1 MKTKKLTYLSLTLLL
16 AASSLSAKV
25 DLKQVDDFIQA
36 TAAEKDLDPKWVRDI
51 ISQAKHQQIIIDKM
65 NKPAEKTLKWFEYR
79 KIFMTDERA
88 QLGIEFWQKH
98 QAVLDQVSAETGVP
112 AEVIVAIIGVE
123 TKYGRIMGNDR
134 VLDALY
140 TLAFDYP
147 KRSTFFTSEL
157 KHFLALAQ
165 ESHIDP
171 LVAKGS
177 YAGAMGFGQF
187 MPSSYRAYA
196 VDFEAD
202 NKIDLLNNPQDAIAS
217 VANYLKAHKWQTGGE
232 VLKAIEKPTIAMK
245 FNQLKPHL
253 TDHASQN
260 KYTVLELDMED
271 GDQAYWQGFQ
281 NFYVISRY
289 NHSHMYVSAV
299 FQLSE
304 ELKALKMTQPEP
316 LDSQTESTTETLP

>member
-1 MKTKKLTYLSLTLLL
+1 MKILTKTILFTSLMLLSDGLQ
-16 AASSLSAKV
+16 AKV
-25 DLKQVDDFIQA
+25 NLQQVDDFIKT
-36 TAAEKDLDPKWVRDI
+36 TAIEKNLDPKWVRDI
-51 ISQAKHQQIIIDKM
+51 ISQANHQQSIINAM
-65 NKPAEKTLKWFEYR
+65 SKPAEKTLKWFEYR
-79 KIFMTDERA
+79 KIFMTDKRTQE
-88 QLGIEFWQKH
+88 GVEFWQKH
-98 QAVLDQVSAETGVP
+98 QSVLDQVSAETGVP

-123 TKYGRIMGNDR
+123 TFYGRIMGSHK

-147 KRSTFFTSEL
+147 KRSKFFTSEL

-171 LVAKGS
+171 LSAKGS

-232 VLKAIEKPTIAMK
+232 ILKEIKKPNTALK
-245 FNQLKPHL
+245 YNQLKPHL
-253 TDHASQN
+253 SDQKTG
-260 KYTVLELDMED
+260 KEYTVLELDMES
-271 GDQAYWQGFQ
+271 GAQAYWQGFQ

-304 ELKALKMTQPEP
+304 AVKNLKE
-316 LDSQTESTTETLP
+316 QTNTSL

>member
-1 MKTKKLTYLSLTLLL
+1 MKTNSKTLPLLGLLL
-16 AASSLSAKV
+16 TAGCLFAKV

-36 TAAEKDLDPKWVRDI
+36 TAAEKNLDPKWVRDI
-51 ISQAKHQQIIIDKM
+51 ISQANHQQGIIDAM

-79 KIFMTDERA
+79 KIFMTDKRTQE
-88 QLGIEFWQKH
+88 GVEFWRKH
-98 QAVLDQVSAETGVP
+98 QAVLDQVSAESGVP
-112 AEVIVAIIGVE
+112 SEVIVAIIGVE
-123 TKYGRIMGNDR
+123 TFYGRIMGSHK
-134 VLDALY
+134 VIDALY

-147 KRSTFFTSEL
+147 KRSKFFTSEL
-157 KHFLALAQ
+157 KHFLALAD

-171 LVAKGS
+171 LAAKGS

-196 VDFEAD
+196 VDYEGD

-217 VANYLKAHKWQTGGE
+217 VANYLKAHKWQPGGE
-232 VLKAIEKPTIAMK
+232 ILTAIAKPSSDMK

-253 TDHASQN
+253 TEHGTQRQ
-260 KYTVLELDMED
+260 YTVLELDMEN
-271 GDQAYWQGFQ
+271 GTQAYWQGFQ

-299 FQLSE
+299 FQLSQAVKNLKQ
-304 ELKALKMTQPEP
+304 ELETQTVATP
-316 LDSQTESTTETLP
+316 

>member
-1 MKTKKLTYLSLTLLL
+1 MKTNKNTCLLLTLLL
-16 AASSLSAKV
+16 AAGSLFAQV
-25 DLKQVDDFIQA
+25 NLKQVDEFIQA
-36 TAAEKDLDPKWVRDI
+36 TAAEKNLDPKWVRDI
-51 ISQAKHQQIIIDKM
+51 ISQANHQQSIIDAM
-65 NKPAEKTLKWFEYR
+65 NKPAEKTHKWFEYR
-79 KIFMTDERA
+79 KIFITDKRSQE
-88 QLGIEFWQKH
+88 GVEFWKKH

-112 AEVIVAIIGVE
+112 SEVIVAIIGVE
-123 TKYGRIMGNDR
+123 TFYGRIMGSHK

-147 KRSTFFTSEL
+147 KRSKFFTSEL

-171 LVAKGS
+171 LTAKGS

-217 VANYLKAHKWQTGGE
+217 VANYLKAHKWQPGGE
-232 VLKAIEKPTIAMK
+232 VLTTIDKPSAAMK

-253 TDHASQN
+253 TDDTSQRQ
-260 KYTVLELDMED
+260 YTVLELDMES
-271 GDQAYWQGFQ
+271 GEKAYWHTT
-281 NFYVISRY
+281 IRTC
-289 NHSHMYVSAV
+289 MSAQ
-299 FQLSE
+299 FFNYHKR
-304 ELKALKMTQPEP
+304 LKT
-316 LDSQTESTTETLP
+316 

>member
-1 MKTKKLTYLSLTLLL
+1 MKNSTILLIL
-16 AASSLSAKV
+16 LFSSLALAKV
-25 DLKQVDDFIQA
+25 DLKQVDQFIQT
-36 TAAEKDLDPKWVRDI
+36 TAAEKDLDPQWIRSI
-51 ISQAKHQQIIIDKM
+51 ISQANHQQSIIDAM
-65 NKPAEKTLKWFEYR
+65 NRPAEKTLKWFEYR
-79 KIFMTDERA
+79 KIFITDKRTQE
-88 QLGIEFWQKH
+88 GVDFWDKH
-98 QAVLDQVSAETGVP
+98 EPVLNEVSASTGVP
-112 AEVIVAIIGVE
+112 TEVVVAIIGVE
-123 TKYGRIMGNDR
+123 TFYGRIMGSYK

-147 KRSTFFTSEL
+147 KRSKFFTSEL

-171 LVAKGS
+171 LSAKGS

-196 VDFEAD
+196 VDYEAD

-232 VLKAIEKPTIAMK
+232 VLKIIKKPSASMK

-253 TDHASQN
+253 TDQQTQAE
-260 KYTVLELDMED
+260 YTVLELDLEN
-271 GDQAYWQGFQ
+271 GEKEYWQGFQ

-299 FQLSE
+299 YELSQAI
-304 ELKALKMTQPEP
+304 KALRAERSKQ
-316 LDSQTESTTETLP
+316 

>member
-1 MKTKKLTYLSLTLLL
+1 MKTNYKTALLLTLLL
-16 AASSLSAKV
+16 ATGSLLAQV
-25 DLKQVDDFIQA
+25 DLKQVDAFIQA
-36 TAAEKDLDPKWVRDI
+36 TAIENDLDPKWVRDI
-51 ISQAKHQQIIIDKM
+51 ISQANHQQSIIDAM
-65 NKPAEKTLKWFEYR
+65 SKPAEKTLKWYEYR
-79 KIFMTDERA
+79 KIFITDKRTQEG
-88 QLGIEFWQKH
+88 LEFWQKH

-123 TKYGRIMGNDR
+123 TFYGRIMGNHK

-147 KRSTFFTSEL
+147 KRAKFFTSEL

-171 LVAKGS
+171 LTAKGS
-177 YAGAMGFGQF
+177 YAGAMGYGQF

-217 VANYLKAHKWQTGGE
+217 VANYLKAHKWQPGGE
-232 VLKAIEKPTIAMK
+232 ILIAIEKPSTAMK

-253 TDHASQN
+253 TDHSTQN
-260 KYTVLELDMED
+260 QYTVLELDMEN
-271 GDQAYWQGFQ
+271 GEPAYWQGFQ

-299 FQLSE
+299 FQLSQAINN
-304 ELKALKMTQPEP
+304 LKQAAQAEATP
-316 LDSQTESTTETLP
+316 

>member
-1 MKTKKLTYLSLTLLL
+1 MKNLIILFALCFNTMAL
-16 AASSLSAKV
+16 AKV
-25 DLKQVDDFIQA
+25 DLKQVDQFIQA
-36 TAAEKDLDPKWVRDI
+36 TATEKNLDPKWVRDI
-51 ISQAKHQQIIIDKM
+51 ISQANHQQGIIDAM
-65 NKPAEKTLKWFEYR
+65 SKPAEKTLKWFEYR
-79 KIFMTDERA
+79 KIFMTDKRTQE
-88 QLGIEFWQKH
+88 GVEFWQKH
-98 QAVLDQVSAETGVP
+98 EKVLNKVSAESGVP

-123 TKYGRIMGNDR
+123 TFYGRIMGSHK

-147 KRSTFFTSEL
+147 KRSKFFTSEL

-171 LVAKGS
+171 LAAKGS

-196 VDFEAD
+196 VDFESD

-217 VANYLKAHKWQTGGE
+217 VGNYLKAHKWKNGGE
-232 VLKAIEKPTIAMK
+232 VLKLIEKPSVDIK
-245 FNQLKPHL
+245 YNQLKPHL
-253 TDHASQN
+253 TDHKTQA
-260 KYTVLELDMED
+260 KYTVLELDLEN
-271 GDQAYWQGFQ
+271 GDKQYWQGLQ

-304 ELKALKMTQPEP
+304 AIKALRAERAGP
-316 LDSQTESTTETLP
+316 

>member
-1 MKTKKLTYLSLTLLL
+1 MKTTIQFKSTRIFIFGLTLITTW
-16 AASSLSAKV
+16 ANAKV
-25 DLKQVDDFIQA
+25 DLQQVDAFIQT
-36 TAAEKDLDPKWVRDI
+36 TAAGKNLDPKWVRDI
-51 ISQAKHQQIIIDKM
+51 ISQANRQQSIIDAM

-79 KIFMTDERA
+79 KIFMTDKRTQA
-88 QLGIEFWQKH
+88 GVEFWQKH
-98 QAVLDQVSAETGVP
+98 QAVLDQISAETGVP
-112 AEVIVAIIGVE
+112 SEVVVAIIGVE
-123 TKYGRIMGNDR
+123 TFYGRIMGSHK

-147 KRSTFFTSEL
+147 KRSPFFTSEL
-157 KHFLALAQ
+157 QHFLALAQ

-171 LVAKGS
+171 LAAKGS

-196 VDFEAD
+196 VDYEND
-202 NKIDLLNNPQDAIAS
+202 GKIDLLNNPQDAIAS
-217 VANYLKAHKWQTGGE
+217 VANYLKAHKWQPGGRI
-232 VLKAIEKPTIAMK
+232 LQPMDKPSSAIK

-253 TDHASQN
+253 TESVN
-260 KYTVLELDMED
+260 GEKYTVLELDMEN
-271 GDQAYWQGFQ
+271 GEPAYWQGFQ

-304 ELKALKMTQPEP
+304 AIKAAKQAADSKPVVEP
-316 LDSQTESTTETLP
+316 S

>member
-1 MKTKKLTYLSLTLLL
+1 MKTNNKTYLLLTLLL
-16 AASSLSAKV
+16 ATGHLFAKV

-36 TAAEKDLDPKWVRDI
+36 TAAEKNLDPKWVRDI
-51 ISQAKHQQIIIDKM
+51 ISQANHQQSIIDAM
-65 NKPAEKTLKWFEYR
+65 NRPAEKTLKWFEYR
-79 KIFMTDERA
+79 KIFMTDKRTKE
-88 QLGIEFWQKH
+88 GVEFWNKH
-98 QAVLDQVSAETGVP
+98 QAVLDQVSAESGVP
-112 AEVIVAIIGVE
+112 SEVIIAIIGVE
-123 TKYGRIMGNDR
+123 TFYGRIMGNHK

-147 KRSTFFTSEL
+147 KRSEFFTSEL
-157 KHFLALAQ
+157 KHFLALSQ

-171 LVAKGS
+171 LAAKGS

-217 VANYLKAHKWQTGGE
+217 VANYLKAHKWKSGGDI
-232 VLKAIEKPTIAMK
+232 LQAIDKPSAAMK

-253 TDHASQN
+253 TDHKTQH
-260 KYTVLELDMED
+260 KYTVLELDMES
-271 GDQAYWQGFQ
+271 GEQAYWQGFQ

-299 FQLSE
+299 FQLSQAIR
-304 ELKALKMTQPEP
+304 ALKETDAE
-316 LDSQTESTTETLP
+316 TVAKESSP

>member
-1 MKTKKLTYLSLTLLL
+1 MKTYSNKKRAKIYLLL
-16 AASSLSAKV
+16 ILLLTACRLFAQI
-25 DLKQVDDFIQA
+25 DLKQVDTFIENTA
-36 TAAEKDLDPKWVRDI
+36 TEKDLDPKWVRSI
-51 ISQAKHQQIIIDKM
+51 ISQAKHQQSIINAM
-65 NKPAEKTLKWFEYR
+65 SKPAEKTLKWFEYR
-79 KIFMTDERA
+79 KIFMTDKRTQE
-88 QLGIEFWQKH
+88 GVEFWQKH
-98 QAVLDQVSAETGVP
+98 QEVLDQVSAETGVP
-112 AEVIVAIIGVE
+112 SEVIVAIIGVE
-123 TKYGRIMGNDR
+123 TFYGRIMGSHK

-147 KRSTFFTSEL
+147 KRSKFFTSEL

-217 VANYLKAHKWQTGGE
+217 VANYLKAHKWQNGGE
-232 VLKAIEKPTIAMK
+232 ILRVIEKPSSKMK

-253 TDHASQN
+253 TESTTQR
-260 KYTVLELDMED
+260 KYTVLKLDMEN
-271 GDQAYWQGFQ
+271 GEQAYWQGFQ

-299 FQLSE
+299 FQLSQAIKS
-304 ELKALKMTQPEP
+304 LKQKN
-316 LDSQTESTTETLP
+316 QTNTEASP